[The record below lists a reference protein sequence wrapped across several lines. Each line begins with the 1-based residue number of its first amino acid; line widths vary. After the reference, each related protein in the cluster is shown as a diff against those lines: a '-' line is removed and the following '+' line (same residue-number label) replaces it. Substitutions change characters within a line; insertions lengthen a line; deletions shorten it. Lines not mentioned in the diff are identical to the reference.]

1 MLDTPAA
8 KNTRLSACDQQSDQ
22 AYVVDKGEMGLV
34 SREVDLLV
42 CLPLAW
48 RPLSVSD

>member
-8 KNTRLSACDQQSDQ
+8 KKTRLSACDQQIDQ
-22 AYVVDKGEMGLV
+22 AYVVDKGEMRLV
-34 SREVDLLV
+34 REVDLLV